1 MDAKTTPDP
10 TPELTTPALRH
21 LAWLCRAPQLLQSP
35 LTFEPRRYL
44 PDDIAEQLQA
54 WDQNP
59 EMAPALLRETPQ
71 KRLGFYF
78 ERLYRVLLEDL
89 LGWDVLLQNRQI
101 QSHGRTI
108 GELDFVVHNRSED
121 RIEHHEIAI
130 KYYLGVPEQSGRTLW
145 YGPNAK
151 DRLDLKTDRMLRM
164 QSQRT
169 ALPEARALLAEVG
182 IAEPVTPRIFMP
194 GYLFYPAG
202 TQITAP
208 DSVPASHLRGQ
219 WRYLSQIE
227 PLDLPGWVVLNKP
240 HWIGPWRQKEPP
252 APDAVTAA
260 LNTIQ
265 RHSIPLLFAKLKQN
279 SISGL
284 WQETNRL
291 FVVPDSWPQ

>member
-1 MDAKTTPDP
+1 MDEKTPHDSSS
-10 TPELTTPALRH
+10 ELTTPSVRH

-35 LTFEPRRYL
+35 LTFEPGRYL
-44 PDDIAEQLQA
+44 PDDVTEQLQA
-54 WDQNP
+54 WDRNP
-59 EMAPALLRETPQ
+59 ETAPPLLREPPQ

-89 LGWDVLLQNRQI
+89 LGWEILLQNRQI
-101 QSHGRTI
+101 QSNGRTI

-130 KYYLGVPEQSGRTLW
+130 KYYLGVPEHSGRTLW

-169 ALPEARALLAEVG
+169 ALPEARALLAEAG
-182 IAEPVTPRIFMP
+182 IAEPVIPRIFMP

-202 TQITAP
+202 TQVIAP
-208 DSVPASHLRGQ
+208 ESVPASHLRGQ

-227 PLDLPGWVVLNKP
+227 PSDLPGWVVLNKP
-240 HWIGPWRQKEPP
+240 HWIGPWRQSEPP

-260 LNTIQ
+260 LNTIE
-265 RHSIPLLFAKLKQN
+265 RYNIPLLFAKLEED

-284 WQETNRL
+284 WQETNRF